1 MKYLITGGAGF
12 IGSHLADALI
22 DRGDS
27 IEILDN
33 LSTGSIANLSQVSNS
48 NSYKFIS
55 GSILDD
61 ELVNKLVAS
70 VDYVMHFAAAVGV
83 FNIVNQPLASFNTNV
98 RGTENILAAANKYHK
113 PVLIASSSEIYGKN
127 SSVPLNEESD
137 RIIGSPLKSRW
148 SYSAAKALDEALGY
162 FYYLE
167 HGLPVRLVRLF
178 NTVGPRQVGNY
189 GMVLPRFISAALSG
203 EDLVV
208 YGDGSQSRCFSHIK
222 DVITAILKVND
233 AEAAIGEVFNIGND
247 QEISIMELAKLVVL
261 QTGSKSA
268 IVSKSYEDAYGSGFE
283 DLERRVPD
291 ISKINRVLGWEPSL
305 GLDVIIRDIVA
316 FNKSSA

>member
-33 LSTGSIANLSQVSNS
+33 LSTGSIANLSQVSNF